1 MDADGGGIGL
11 PQMSEREM
19 FDRLLSED
27 SERGDSEPLIA
38 AGIGEQMLHMDLRPL
53 PRSMRARIRDI
64 AARVPAKNALLIGGG
79 IGHLAAWLLDLWCGD
94 PANPPE
100 QPPPRPDSFS
110 IVEPGG
116 KFGVIID
123 RLVRR
128 HGAESWTQIIA
139 KPWQEVTAEAAS
151 WSAATTALPV
161 PDTSS
166 PLSQS
171 LDLVIIDVPES
182 ERSSTASA
190 AFDMLSLG
198 GVLLVQEPEV
208 PTGDVG
214 VAESGTE
221 PTPAQRKVESFN
233 TWINFVKQVT
243 ESHSLGFV
251 ELAGGTLAVLRP
263 TT

>member
-1 MDADGGGIGL
+1 MGADGGGIGL

-19 FDRLLSED
+19 FDRLLAED

-100 QPPPRPDSFS
+100 QPPPRPDSFR

-123 RLVRR
+123 RLIRR

-139 KPWQEVTAEAAS
+139 KPWQEVAAEAAS
-151 WSAATTALPV
+151 WSAATAALPV
-161 PDTSS
+161 SKP
-166 PLSQS
+166 PSQLPPS
-171 LDLVIIDVPES
+171 LDLVVIDVPES
-182 ERSSTASA
+182 ERPSTASA
-190 AFDMLSLG
+190 AFDMLSPG

-214 VAESGTE
+214 VAEVGSE

-233 TWINFVKQVT
+233 SWIGFVKQVS

-251 ELAGGTLAVLRP
+251 ELAGGTLAVLRRS
-263 TT
+263 T

>member
-1 MDADGGGIGL
+1 MDADGGGIEL
-11 PQMSEREM
+11 PQTSDREM

-27 SERGDSEPLIA
+27 SERGDSEPAIA

-53 PRSMRARIRDI
+53 PRSVRARIRDI

-100 QPPPRPDSFS
+100 QPPPRPDSFR

-123 RLVRR
+123 RLIRR

-139 KPWQEVTAEAAS
+139 KPWQEVAAEAAS
-151 WSAATTALPV
+151 WSAATAALPV
-161 PDTSS
+161 SKP
-166 PLSQS
+166 PSQLPPS
-171 LDLVIIDVPES
+171 LDLVVIDVPES
-182 ERSSTASA
+182 ERPSTASA
-190 AFDMLSLG
+190 AFDMLSPG

-214 VAESGTE
+214 VAEVGSE

-233 TWINFVKQVT
+233 SWIGFVKQVS

-251 ELAGGTLAVLRP
+251 ELAGGTLAVLRRS
-263 TT
+263 T

>member
-1 MDADGGGIGL
+1 MDADGGGIEL
-11 PQMSEREM
+11 PQTSDREM

-27 SERGDSEPLIA
+27 SERGDSEPAIA

-53 PRSMRARIRDI
+53 PRSVRARIRDI

-94 PANPPE
+94 PANPPT
-100 QPPPRPDSFS
+100 QPPPRPDSFR

-123 RLVRR
+123 RLIRR

-139 KPWQEVTAEAAS
+139 KPWQEVAAEAAS
-151 WSAATTALPV
+151 WSAATAALPV
-161 PDTSS
+161 SKP
-166 PLSQS
+166 PSQLPPS
-171 LDLVIIDVPES
+171 LDLVVIDVPES
-182 ERSSTASA
+182 ERPSTASA
-190 AFDMLSLG
+190 AFDMLSPG

-214 VAESGTE
+214 VAEVGSE

-233 TWINFVKQVT
+233 SWIGFVKQVS

-251 ELAGGTLAVLRP
+251 ELAGGTLAVLRRS
-263 TT
+263 T

>member
-11 PQMSEREM
+11 PQTSEREM

-27 SERGDSEPLIA
+27 SERGDSEPAIA

-64 AARVPAKNALLIGGG
+64 AARVPARNALLIGGG

-100 QPPPRPDSFS
+100 QPPPRPDSFR

-139 KPWQEVTAEAAS
+139 KPWQEVAAEAAS
-151 WSAATTALPV
+151 WSAATAALPV
-161 PDTSS
+161 SKP
-166 PLSQS
+166 PSQLPSS
-171 LDLVIIDVPES
+171 LDLVVIDVPES
-182 ERSSTASA
+182 ERPSTASA
-190 AFDMLSLG
+190 AFDMLSPG

-214 VAESGTE
+214 VAEVGSE

-233 TWINFVKQVT
+233 SWIGFVKQVS

-251 ELAGGTLAVLRP
+251 ELAGGTLAVLRR